1 MKYQQLVDEIRKRC
15 ADIER
20 GIMERKNEVEDCS
33 VSEEE
38 DSVHE
43 LAAKYYNLRSS
54 VVDTRKISL
63 TCESL
68 QFRPQDIGVA
78 DSNNENNGSN
88 NNNNNYLG
96 EPKKNGRLR
105 SPAPSPIPSPVNSP
119 SPVRSRF
126 QVSKVNE
133 NQNSCPFYVPSSAAG
148 NRSSSRFKVTVV
160 ETQPGS
166 ESPSS
171 TSSSSLSSNNNSVD
185 AENPASP
192 PSADASAPSGRESAP
207 KKCDPPAPKKDA
219 EPKKDSAS
227 KPISEK
233 IRKLSWVSPILQAPA
248 VAMESAKIPANLEKL
263 LGLFQNPFVR
273 SSPAAKPDA
282 CCDPVAQ
289 YDCAKTTADKGSSVN
304 ERSPKTNDS
313 GGRKWSADLG
323 CKQTST
329 PLVNSSEQKTESDSG
344 AFPATWPQKISST
357 YVPSPSKSSPNILEA
372 TAFVLLQGHVSSDL
386 ARE

>member
-1 MKYQQLVDEIRKRC
+1 
-15 ADIER
+15 
-20 GIMERKNEVEDCS
+20 MERKNEAENCS
-33 VSEEE
+33 ASEEE

-68 QFRPQDIGVA
+68 QFRPQDIGT
-78 DSNNENNGSN
+78 NNINNNNGT
-88 NNNNNYLG
+88 NNNYLG

-133 NQNSCPFYVPSSAAG
+133 NQNSCPFYVPNCATST
-148 NRSSSRFKVTVV
+148 RSSRFKVTVV
-160 ETQPGS
+160 EAQSGS
-166 ESPSS
+166 ESLSS
-171 TSSSSLSSNNNSVD
+171 TSSSSSSNNNSVD
-185 AENPASP
+185 TENPVSP
-192 PSADASAPSGRESAP
+192 PSIDISAPSAVESAP
-207 KKCDPPAPKKDA
+207 KKIDPAPPKKEA
-219 EPKKDSAS
+219 EPKKDS

-248 VAMESAKIPANLEKL
+248 VAIESAKIPANLEKL

-273 SSPAAKPDA
+273 STAPAKPD
-282 CCDPVAQ
+282 CEPAQ
-289 YDCAKTTADKGSSVN
+289 YDCAKMDK
-304 ERSPKTNDS
+304 ERSAKMNDS
-313 GGRKWSADLG
+313 GGRKWSADLSS
-323 CKQTST
+323 KQTST
-329 PLVNSSEQKTESDSG
+329 PLIGGNEQKESDSS
-344 AFPATWPQKISST
+344 AFPATWPQKISPT
-357 YVPSPSKSSPNILEA
+357 YASSPSKSSPNILEA